1 MAISDSLGR
10 PLRDLRISVTD
21 RCNFR
26 CRYCMPRE
34 HFGSE
39 HEFLD
44 KEEILSY
51 EEITKITSAMIPL
64 GLSKIRITGGEPLI
78 RKDIAHLI
86 GMLRTL
92 DGEIDLA
99 LTTNGV
105 LLKQHAKALVEAGL
119 NRVTVSLDA
128 LEVGMFQA
136 MGDTRHTPF
145 EVLEGIDEAI
155 KVGLKVKV
163 NTVVQR
169 NLNENE
175 VGSIAQE
182 CFDRGI
188 TPRFIEFMD
197 VGTTNKWNLESVV
210 PGDEIREIL
219 AHEFGPLSSIP
230 TGHPSDVAKL
240 WQTGQGH
247 SIGMI
252 QSVTAPF
259 CGDCSRAR
267 ISANGSL
274 YTCLFATQGSD
285 LRALL
290 RFGAAEEDLNQ
301 AIQSIWTN
309 RRDRYSETRSNEEQP
324 QPKIEMSFIGG

>member
-1 MAISDSLGR
+1 
-10 PLRDLRISVTD
+10 
-21 RCNFR
+21 
-26 CRYCMPRE
+26 MPRE

-175 VGSIAQE
+175 VASIAQE

-290 RFGAAEEDLNQ
+290 RFGAAEEDIDQ

>member
-1 MAISDSLGR
+1 
-10 PLRDLRISVTD
+10 
-21 RCNFR
+21 
-26 CRYCMPRE
+26 MPRE
-34 HFGSE
+34 HFGSD
-39 HEFLD
+39 HEFLG

-51 EEITKITSAMIPL
+51 EEITKITAAMIPL

-92 DGEIDLA
+92 DREIDLA

-105 LLKQHAKALVEAGL
+105 LLKQHAKALLEAGL

-128 LEVGMFQA
+128 LDVGMFQA
-136 MGDTRHTPF
+136 MGDTRHTPS

-155 KVGLKVKV
+155 KVGLNVKV

-169 NLNENE
+169 NLNESE
-175 VGSIAQE
+175 VAPIAQV

-197 VGTTNKWNLESVV
+197 VGTTNEWNLESVV
-210 PGDEIREIL
+210 SGDEIREIL
-219 AHEFGPLSSIP
+219 AHEFGLLHSVPS
-230 TGHPSDVAKL
+230 GHPSDVAKL
-240 WQTGQGH
+240 WQTDMGH

-290 RFGAAEEDLNQ
+290 RFGAAEEDLDQ

-309 RRDRYSETRSNEEQP
+309 RKDRYSETRSNEERP